1 MPRSSLRE
9 ELTSRL
15 HEYLAIAELHSPEEY
30 PLDVKSVAVA
40 LNVSRTTLYKY
51 ALDEDIAAASQRQL
65 DRAYNSGRRTRRNM
79 IEEIMSELK
88 ARLHLAEE
96 RIKQLIARLA
106 MVGGQRCTAWNKS
119 QRIYIVLFLIQSVMF
134 RMQAVTYLAG
144 KKDGHNRT
152 EPIDRQD
159 GSSFPYP

>member
-40 LNVSRTTLYKY
+40 LNVSRTTVYKY
-51 ALDEDIAAASQRQL
+51 ALDEDITAASQRQWE
-65 DRAYNSGRRTRRNM
+65 RAYNSGRRTKRSM
-79 IEEIMSELK
+79 LEEIISELK

-106 MVGGQRCTAWNKS
+106 MVEANAARLGINPEDLYRPILKPIRDVSHAGSNIS
-119 QRIYIVLFLIQSVMF
+119 G
-134 RMQAVTYLAG
+134 G
-144 KKDGHNRT
+144 KKRWPQQN
-152 EPIDRQD
+152 
-159 GSSFPYP
+159 

>member
-15 HEYLAIAELHSPEEY
+15 HEYLAIAEFHSPEEY

-51 ALDEDIAAASQRQL
+51 ALDEDITAASQQQL
-65 DRAYNSGRRTRRNM
+65 ERAYNSGRRTKHNM
-79 IEEIMSELK
+79 LEEIISELK
-88 ARLHLAEE
+88 ARLHMAEE

-106 MVGGQRCTAWNKS
+106 MVEANAARLGINPEDLYRPILKPTRDVSHAGNNKS
-119 QRIYIVLFLIQSVMF
+119 G
-134 RMQAVTYLAG
+134 G
-144 KKDGHNRT
+144 KKDGLNRT